1 MELSDLVIRII
12 ILLLP
17 GLICMSL
24 IRLLIS
30 KRKIDNREYIIY
42 TIILSFTC
50 YLSLNLITKWLPKIN
65 KITFFDALLDTNIAI
80 NKYEVFY
87 ASIIALVLGI
97 ILTIFVNKGLFY
109 WLFRKAKITNRTGAT
124 SVWTEFIDDNGK
136 GFEDYVYVVD
146 FENDIVYGGQVL
158 NYSNDTKDNI
168 ELVLLNVIVTTNSN
182 RNKIIREMEK
192 VYLKLPTDKIY
203 IEVRGAV
210 DGKENRKKR
219 SKPKSIKTK

>member
-1 MELSDLVIRII
+1 MELSDLVVRII

-17 GLICMSL
+17 GFICMSL

-30 KRKIDNREYIIY
+30 KRNIDNREYIIY

-50 YLSLNLITKWLPKIN
+50 YLLLHPISKWLPKIS
-65 KITFFDALLDTNIAI
+65 KITFFDALLDTNIVI

-87 ASIIALVLGI
+87 ATIIALVLGI

-109 WLFRKAKITNRTGAT
+109 LLFRKVRITNRTGAT
-124 SVWTEFIDDNGK
+124 SVWNEFIDDNGK

-158 NYSNDTKDNI
+158 NYSSDTKDNI
-168 ELVLLNVIVTTNSN
+168 ELVLLNAIVTTNSN
-182 RNKIIREMEK
+182 RNKIIRKMEK

-219 SKPKSIKTK
+219 SKSKSSQTK